1 MPFSIREATIDD
13 IPSLARHR
21 PAMFRDMGKLAPH
34 HELPLE
40 EATAVWLREA
50 MPAGEYLAWVAED
63 EAGTVV
69 AGAGV
74 YLRRI
79 LPRADEPEALEFG
92 PEALIVNVYDEREW
106 RRRGVARALMIAILA
121 ALDARGIRRVL
132 LHASV
137 EGRRLYE
144 GLGFT
149 ATNEMRLTTGR
160 KPSGR

>member
-1 MPFSIREATIDD
+1 MPFSIREATIGDV
-13 IPSLARHR
+13 PSLARHR

-34 HELPLE
+34 HERPLE

-50 MPAGEYLAWVAED
+50 MPRGEYLAWVAENEG
-63 EAGTVV
+63 EAIV

-74 YLRRI
+74 HLRRI

-92 PEALIVNVYDEREW
+92 PEALIVNVYVDREW
-106 RRRGVARALMIAILA
+106 RRRGVARAVMIAILD
-121 ALDARGIRRVL
+121 ALDTRGIRRVL

-149 ATNEMRLTTGR
+149 ATNEMRLTTSR
-160 KPSGR
+160 KRSDQ